1 MSLVKKLKN
10 KVFTNSIWM
19 MSEKLISIF
28 GLIFVTSFVAKYIGP
43 ENFGKLTFASSIF
56 AIIQT
61 IAMLG
66 SENIIFQKTA
76 KDRRL
81 GEYIIDSTK
90 IIRDFVY
97 VKDLIEVGLFLMN
110 EQPKS
115 GIYNLGSGTARTFLD
130 LAKNTFYALDKTPQI
145 DFIDTPADI
154 RDKYQYYTQAD
165 MTKLKKAGYSK
176 KFHTL
181 EEGVEDYVKN
191 YLIGTNYY

>member
-66 SENIIFQKTA
+66 SENIIFPKTA
-76 KDRRL
+76 YVGRFCVF
-81 GEYIIDSTK
+81 IIDLTK
-90 IIRDFVY
+90 IVCDFVY
-97 VKDLIEVGLFLMN
+97 VSLSLLTLVYIYLFADQLTFVF
-110 EQPKS
+110 S
-115 GIYNLGSGTARTFLD
+115 VATSIAIYFSVHDVYIIYFNAIL
-130 LAKNTFYALDKTPQI
+130 
-145 DFIDTPADI
+145 
-154 RDKYQYYTQAD
+154 
-165 MTKLKKAGYSK
+165 
-176 KFHTL
+176 
-181 EEGVEDYVKN
+181 
-191 YLIGTNYY
+191 

>member
-1 MSLVKKLKN
+1 MTLFRSHN
-10 KVFTNSIWM
+10 
-19 MSEKLISIF
+19 
-28 GLIFVTSFVAKYIGP
+28 P
-43 ENFGKLTFASSIF
+43 NF
-56 AIIQT
+56 
-61 IAMLG
+61 
-66 SENIIFQKTA
+66 
-76 KDRRL
+76 KD
-81 GEYIIDSTK
+81 GEQL
-90 IIRDFVY
+90 RDFVY